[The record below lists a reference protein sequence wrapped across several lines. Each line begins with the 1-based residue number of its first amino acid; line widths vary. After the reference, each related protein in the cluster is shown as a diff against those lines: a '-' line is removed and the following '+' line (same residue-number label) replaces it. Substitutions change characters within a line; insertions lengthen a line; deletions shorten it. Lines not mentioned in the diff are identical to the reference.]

1 MEEEYVPGSSICGM
15 FVKEKVKL
23 ITFFDCKIE
32 FGQQNYIYYIYT
44 KLYILYIYIYIYT
57 YIYTYIYLLN

>member
-15 FVKEKVKL
+15 FAKEKVKL

-32 FGQQNYIYYIYT
+32 FGQQNYIYYIY
-44 KLYILYIYIYIYT
+44 KIIYYIYMYI
-57 YIYTYIYLLN
+57 

>member
-1 MEEEYVPGSSICGM
+1 MKSKYAHITGKTWDAECWIGCSNGEQKLEEEYVPGSSICGM

-32 FGQQNYIYYIYT
+32 FG
-44 KLYILYIYIYIYT
+44 
-57 YIYTYIYLLN
+57 

>member
-15 FVKEKVKL
+15 FAKEKVKL

-32 FGQQNYIYYIYT
+32 FGQQNYIYYIY
-44 KLYILYIYIYIYT
+44 KIIYYIYICIYN
-57 YIYTYIYLLN
+57 I